1 VIFVNGQ
8 PHDVPDRATI
18 SELLAKLNIDPE
30 TSGIAVA
37 VDSEVTARNA
47 WTRHEV
53 RDGAHV
59 EIVTATQGG

>member
-1 VIFVNGQ
+1 MIFVNGQ

-37 VDSEVTARNA
+37 VDSEVAARNA

-53 RDGAHV
+53 REGAHV